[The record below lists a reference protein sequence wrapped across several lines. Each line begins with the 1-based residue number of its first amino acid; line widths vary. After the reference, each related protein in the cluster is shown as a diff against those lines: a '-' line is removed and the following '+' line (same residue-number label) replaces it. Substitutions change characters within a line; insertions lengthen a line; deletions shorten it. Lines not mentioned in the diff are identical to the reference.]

1 MPQIPHPLQRLT
13 TWTGCPER
21 INRQGVLKSIQSLR
35 NRSLYRCAATGTM
48 KSGDIGGGDKLKRE
62 HASAH
67 STPALEQN
75 ALTQIE
81 VSTMSAAW
89 PAQTL

>member
-1 MPQIPHPLQRLT
+1 
-13 TWTGCPER
+13 
-21 INRQGVLKSIQSLR
+21 
-35 NRSLYRCAATGTM
+35 M

-89 PAQTL
+89 